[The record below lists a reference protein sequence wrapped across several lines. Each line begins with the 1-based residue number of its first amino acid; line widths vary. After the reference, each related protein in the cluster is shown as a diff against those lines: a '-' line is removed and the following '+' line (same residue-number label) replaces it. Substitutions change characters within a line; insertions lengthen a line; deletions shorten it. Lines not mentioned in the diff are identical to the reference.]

1 MNMSTLPYPNIYED
15 GCFAGAAEMNWL
27 KPIFEKQIYVK
38 FKKIPFLLFFLI
50 RLKVIITVKQTFL
63 KLRKMKFILSI

>member
-1 MNMSTLPYPNIYED
+1 MSTFPYPNIYED

-38 FKKIPFLLFFLI
+38 FKKIVSFPFFLE
-50 RLKVIITVKQTFL
+50 KVKSGYYCEVDISEIGK
-63 KLRKMKFILSI
+63 R